1 LSRILAID
9 YGLKRCGLAVSDPL
23 QLIATPLVTISTG
36 QLIAFL
42 DDYVKREKVETLV
55 VGMPLKGDG
64 SDTDSTAAVRR
75 FIAHIKERFPY
86 VPVFEEDERFTS
98 KMAMQAMID
107 GGLKKKDRRDKTMID
122 KTSAAI
128 ILQSFMQRRP
138 DAG

>member
-1 LSRILAID
+1 MSRILAID

-23 QLIATPLVTISTG
+23 QLIASPLVTISTL

-42 DDYVKREKVETLV
+42 DDYVKREMVETLV

-64 SDTDSTAAVRR
+64 SETDSTAAVRR
-75 FIAHIKERFPY
+75 FITHLKARFPQ
-86 VPVFEEDERFTS
+86 VPVYEVDERFTS

-107 GGLKKKDRRDKTMID
+107 GGLKKKDRRDKTLID